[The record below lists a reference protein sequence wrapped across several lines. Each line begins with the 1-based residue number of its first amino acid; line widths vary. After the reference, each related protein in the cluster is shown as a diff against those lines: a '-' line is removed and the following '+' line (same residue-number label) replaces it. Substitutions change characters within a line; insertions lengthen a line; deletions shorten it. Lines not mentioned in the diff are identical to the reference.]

1 MDHPRTRGLAAVLIG
16 ATLLGLAAPF
26 VKWAAAGGASDL
38 AIGFFRMLFG
48 LPGAIWLA
56 SQAAPSEGDT
66 RRGRM
71 WAMAAGAAFFADLW
85 GWHLSMR
92 YTTAANATLLA
103 GGLAPVWVTLFSA
116 LALGLRPGWL
126 GWIGQALGLGGALLL
141 ALAKGARVGSG
152 MGEALAVLTS
162 VFYGAFTLLMAR
174 ARRDLDARRTLAW
187 MVASCLA
194 CFLAAA
200 LLRGEAFRGFTPQA
214 WMSLVGL
221 GLIIQL
227 LAWWLNSWGLGHIE
241 ASLGAIAL
249 QMQQVATLFLGW
261 ILLREPLRPLGL
273 VGASCILA
281 GIVMASKGRIL
292 RKP

>member
-1 MDHPRTRGLAAVLIG
+1 MLAG

-38 AIGFFRMLFG
+38 SIGFFRMLIG
-48 LPGAIWLA
+48 LPGAMWLA
-56 SQAAPSEGDT
+56 SRAAPSEGDA
-66 RRGRM
+66 RRGRL
-71 WAMAAGAAFFADLW
+71 WAMAAGAAFFVDLW

-103 GGLAPVWVTLFSA
+103 GGLAPVWVTLFSV
-116 LALGLRPGWL
+116 LVLGLRPGWL
-126 GWIGQALGLGGALLL
+126 GWAGQALGLGGALLL

-152 MGEALAVLTS
+152 TGEAYAVLTS

-174 ARRDLDARRTLAW
+174 ARRDLDARRTLMW

-194 CFLAAA
+194 CFLVAT
-200 LLRGEAFRGFTPQA
+200 LWRGEAFHGFTPKA

-221 GLIIQL
+221 GLVIQL
-227 LAWWLNSWGLGHIE
+227 LAWWLNSWGLGHVE

-261 ILLREPLRPLGL
+261 FLLSEPMRPLGL
-273 VGASCILA
+273 VGAGAILL
-281 GIVMASKGRIL
+281 GIILASKGGMRPRIVTT
-292 RKP
+292 PAPPA